1 MRSCLIL
8 KSKKTAGGGGAG
20 VMVHTL
26 NLPLVWR
33 QRQVDLGEFK
43 AIGST
48 GQVPGNLYNE
58 TLEGVGLGMSLSSR
72 LLVFQPEAQSSI
84 PQHQLNNYQLKN
96 ISQLLLATV

>member
-1 MRSCLIL
+1 
-8 KSKKTAGGGGAG
+8 
-20 VMVHTL
+20 MVAHTL

-33 QRQVDLGEFK
+33 QRQVYLGEFK

-72 LLVFQPEAQSSI
+72 VLVFQPKTQSSI

-96 ISQLLLATV
+96 TSQLLLATL

>member
-1 MRSCLIL
+1 
-8 KSKKTAGGGGAG
+8 
-20 VMVHTL
+20 MVAHTL

-33 QRQVDLGEFK
+33 QRQVYLGEFK

-72 LLVFQPEAQSSI
+72 VLVFQPEAQSSI

-96 ISQLLLATV
+96 TSQLLLATL